1 MTLHGLVR
9 RNVVHFWPTNLAV
22 VGGVAVAV
30 AVLAG
35 ALLVGSS
42 VRASLRTLALERLG
56 AIDHVVTSLGFV
68 RAELAGELLAAE
80 GMAAAFGGAAPIVA
94 VEGFVTHQASGRRA
108 SGIQVYGVDH
118 RFWEFHGLDAAP
130 RELGRNDVLV
140 SEGLADELGAVGG
153 DALLVRVEK
162 PSDVPISSL
171 HGRRDDIGRTLRL
184 GVQRV
189 LPPAELG
196 EFSFRPQ
203 QGLARSVFVSLAR
216 LQRDLEQEGRVNTVL
231 LAAVPGA
238 PDAPPAAAARLASA
252 EAALRAAAALDDMG
266 LRVRALPGHGA
277 VSIESAAGLLND
289 ETAAAAESVAGT
301 LGLRAE
307 PVLTYLANALRVG
320 DRLTPY
326 SLVTARALDA
336 VSEVAPRVGAGA
348 RDGAAGAPG
357 VAGAAR
363 DGAAGAPGETGA
375 ARNEAAGARGG
386 DAAPMVLNRWA
397 ADDLAASPGDTL
409 TLEYYVWED
418 EGRLATHEAEFRIAD
433 VVPIAGAADDRDL
446 APDYPGI
453 TEATDVTD
461 WDPPFDID
469 LDLIRPADEEYW
481 DDYRTTPKA
490 FIPLDVGQ
498 RLWGSRWGQLT
509 SIRFHPDTA
518 AVPGAEAR
526 GADTPGAEA
535 PIPDAAGADAPGAAD
550 APGGAG
556 ASGGTAAPGGAA
568 APGADLEAVAAGVR
582 AAFRAAL
589 DPLAVGFVVY
599 PARALAIEASAGVT
613 DFGLYFI
620 YFSFFLVVSALL
632 LASLFFRLGIEQRLR
647 EIGLL
652 RAAGYPA
659 AAIRRVFLSEAFVL
673 AAFGS
678 AIGVLGAIG
687 YADLV
692 MWGLRT
698 WWVDAVGTTRLA
710 LDVSPAMLAA
720 GAAGGVLAAFGSI
733 GWTLRALAPASPRSL
748 LTGAVA
754 EVTGVPAASEAEAAP
769 GPRAGRIGLGL
780 AGAGAAAVGL
790 ASAGLIGATEG
801 FFGGG
806 LLLLVA
812 MLVFAWAWI
821 GGRPGVPAPAQWSV
835 PRVGFRNA
843 SYRPGRSVLCIA
855 LIASAAFIIVA
866 VDAFRREGGGNVL
879 DRAGGTGGYTL
890 LADALLPI
898 VHDPSTVE
906 GQDELFVADLFEEG
920 EALAGVGLERFRLR
934 PGEDASC
941 LNLYQA
947 KDPRVLAPTPAFAV
961 QGRFAFGATAAETA
975 EEEANPWL
983 LLDREF
989 DDGAIPAIADSTSL
1003 NYALHI
1009 GIGDD
1014 FVLNRDTDRPIT
1026 LRIVGALS
1034 DSIFQ
1039 RELLISE
1046 AHFERVFPDYDGYRF
1061 FLIDAPPA
1069 RMADVSAALED
1080 RLADFGFDVVSAA
1093 ERLAAFHRVE
1103 NTYLATFQT
1112 LGGLGLILGTFGLGA
1127 VLLRNVLERRRE
1139 LALMR
1144 AVGYNARHLSLMVL
1158 AENAFLL
1165 FAGLAAGTGCAVIA
1179 IAPAWLERGGGV
1191 PLLSLGGLLLVVVAT
1206 GLTASLAATIAAVR
1220 SPLLGALRA
1229 E

>member
-1 MTLHGLVR
+1 MTLDGLVR
-9 RNVVHFWPTNLAV
+9 RNIVHFWPTNLAV
-22 VGGVAVAV
+22 IGGVAVAV

-42 VRASLRTLALERLG
+42 VRSSLRVLALERLG
-56 AIDHVVTSLGFV
+56 AIDQVVTSLGFV
-68 RAELAGELLAAE
+68 REELAGDLMQAE
-80 GMAAAFGGAAPIVA
+80 GMESAFAGAAPIVA

-140 SEGLADELGAVGG
+140 SEGLADELGAADG
-153 DALLVRVEK
+153 DALLIRVEK

-171 HGRRDDIGRTLRL
+171 HGRRDDVGRTLRL
-184 GVQRV
+184 GVNRV

-203 QGLARSVFVSLAR
+203 QGLARSVFVSLGR
-216 LQRDLEQEGRVNTVL
+216 LQRDLEQEGRVNTLL
-231 LAAVPGA
+231 LAAVAGSSEA
-238 PDAPPAAAARLASA
+238 PAAAAARLATA
-252 EAALRAAAALDDMG
+252 EAAVRAAATLDDLG
-266 LRVRALPGHGA
+266 LRARALPAHGA

-289 ETAAAAESVAGT
+289 ETVAAAESVAGT
-301 LGLRAE
+301 LGLRVE

-336 VSEVAPRVGAGA
+336 VSEVAARTSAGA
-348 RDGAAGAPG
+348 QDGAVRAPGATGAAGDGAGAAGA
-357 VAGAAR
+357 
-363 DGAAGAPGETGA
+363 
-375 ARNEAAGARGG
+375 EAAGARSGADG
-386 DAAPMVLNRWA
+386 AAPMVLNRWA
-397 ADDLAASPGDTL
+397 ADDLEASAGDTL

-433 VVPIAGAADDRDL
+433 VVAIAGAADDRDL

-481 DDYRTTPKA
+481 DDHRTTPKA
-490 FIPLDVGQ
+490 FIPLAVGQ
-498 RLWGSRWGQLT
+498 RLWGSRWGEVT
-509 SIRFHPDTA
+509 SIRLHPA
-518 AVPGAEAR
+518 AAGVPA
-526 GADTPGAEA
+526 
-535 PIPDAAGADAPGAAD
+535 AAGAPA
-550 APGGAG
+550 GAG
-556 ASGGTAAPGGAA
+556 
-568 APGADLEAVAAGVR
+568 APGADVEALAADLRG
-582 AAFRAAL
+582 AFRTAL
-589 DPLAVGFVVY
+589 DPLAIGFVVY
-599 PARALAIEASAGVT
+599 PARALAVEASAGVT

-632 LASLFFRLGIEQRLR
+632 LASLFFRLGVEQRLR

-659 AAIRRVFLSEAFVL
+659 SAIRRLFLSEAFVL
-673 AAFGS
+673 AAAGS
-678 AIGVLGAIG
+678 AVGVLGAVG
-687 YADLV
+687 YAELV

-710 LDVSPAMLAA
+710 LAVSPAMLAA

-754 EVTGVPAASEAEAAP
+754 EVTGLPAASESEAPPP
-769 GPRAGRIGLGL
+769 GARAWRIGLGL
-780 AGAGAAAVGL
+780 LGGGAAAVGL

-821 GGRPGVPAPAQWSV
+821 GGRPSAAAHEQWSV

-890 LADALLPI
+890 LADTLLPI

-920 EALAGVGLERFRLR
+920 EALAGVTLERFRLR

-947 KDPRVLAPTPAFAV
+947 KDPRVLAPTPAFVAE
-961 QGRFAFGATAAETA
+961 GRFAFGATAAETPD
-975 EEEANPWL
+975 EEANPWL

-989 DDGAIPAIADSTSL
+989 ADGAIPAIADSTSL

-1046 AHFERVFPDYDGYRF
+1046 AHFERVFPDYEGYRF

-1080 RLADFGFDVVSAA
+1080 RLVDFGFDVVSAG

-1165 FAGLAAGTGCAVIA
+1165 FAGLVTGTGCAIVA

-1206 GLTASLAATIAAVR
+1206 GLTASLAATVAAVR

>member
-1 MTLHGLVR
+1 MTLLALVR

-22 VGGVAVAV
+22 IAGVAVAV

-42 VRASLRTLALERLG
+42 VRASLRVLALERLG
-56 AIDHVVTSLGFV
+56 AIDQVVTSLGFV
-68 RAELAGELLAAE
+68 REELAGELLEAE
-80 GMAAAFGGAAPIVA
+80 GMAASFGGAAPIVA

-118 RFWEFHGLDAAP
+118 RFWTFHGLDAAP
-130 RELGRNDVLV
+130 RELGRNDVFV
-140 SEGLADELGAVGG
+140 SEGLARELGVADG

-162 PSDVPISSL
+162 PSEVPISSL

-189 LPPAELG
+189 LPADEQG

-203 QGLARSVFVSLAR
+203 QGLARSVFVSLGR

-231 LAAVPGA
+231 LAAAAGA
-238 PDAPPAAAARLASA
+238 AETPSAAGARRAVADAAV
-252 EAALRAAAALDDMG
+252 RAVATLDDLG
-266 LRVRALPGHGA
+266 LRVRALPEHGA
-277 VSIESAAGLLND
+277 VGIESAAGLLNG
-289 ETAAAAESVAGT
+289 ETVAAAESVAGT
-301 LGLRAE
+301 LGLRVE

-336 VSEVAPRVGAGA
+336 VSSVPAS
-348 RDGAAGAPG
+348 
-357 VAGAAR
+357 
-363 DGAAGAPGETGA
+363 
-375 ARNEAAGARGG
+375 G
-386 DAAPMVLNRWA
+386 DAGTPPMVLNRWA
-397 ADDLAASPGDTL
+397 ADDLGAALGDAL

-433 VVPIAGAADDRDL
+433 IVPIAGAADDRDL

-469 LDLIRPADEEYW
+469 LDLVRPVDEDYW
-481 DDYRTTPKA
+481 DDHRTTPKA
-490 FIPLDVGQ
+490 FIPLEVGQ
-498 RLWGSRWGQLT
+498 RLWASRWGQVT
-509 SIRFHPDTA
+509 SVRLHP
-518 AVPGAEAR
+518 GE
-526 GADTPGAEA
+526 
-535 PIPDAAGADAPGAAD
+535 
-550 APGGAG
+550 
-556 ASGGTAAPGGAA
+556 
-568 APGADLEAVAAGVR
+568 ADLPVADVEALAVEVGDD
-582 AAFRAAL
+582 FRSAL
-589 DPLAVGFVVY
+589 DPLAIGFVVY
-599 PARALAIEASAGVT
+599 PARALAVEASAGVT

-620 YFSFFLVVSALL
+620 YFSFFLVISALL
-632 LASLFFRLGIEQRLR
+632 LASLFFRLGVEQRLR
-647 EIGLL
+647 ELGLL
-652 RAAGYPA
+652 RAAGFPA
-659 AAIRRVFLSEAFVL
+659 AAIRRVFLSEALVL
-673 AAFGS
+673 ALIGS

-687 YADLV
+687 YAGLV

-710 LDVSPAMLAA
+710 LEVSPAMLSA

-754 EVTGVPAASEAEAAP
+754 EVTGVPTASETGPPPGSRAWRVGFSLMAA
-769 GPRAGRIGLGL
+769 GVV
-780 AGAGAAAVGL
+780 AVGV

-812 MLVFAWAWI
+812 ILVLAWAWI
-821 GGRPGVPAPAQWSV
+821 GRRPSAPAHDQWSV
-835 PRVGFRNA
+835 SQVGFRNA

-879 DRAGGTGGYTL
+879 DPGGGTGGYTL

-898 VHDPSTVE
+898 VHDPSTVA

-920 EALAGVGLERFRLR
+920 ETLAGVTLQRFRLR

-947 KDPRVLAPTPAFAV
+947 KDPRVLAPTPAFVA
-961 QGRFAFGATAAETA
+961 QGRFGFGASAAETA

-983 LLDREF
+983 LLDRTF
-989 DDGAIPAIADSTSL
+989 DDGAIPAIADSTTLS
-1003 NYALHI
+1003 YALHI

-1014 FVLNRDTDRPIT
+1014 FVLNPDTDHPVT
-1026 LRIVGALS
+1026 LRIVAALS

-1039 RELLISE
+1039 RELLIGE

-1061 FLIDAPPA
+1061 FLIDAAPA
-1069 RMADVSAALED
+1069 RTADVSAALED
-1080 RLADFGFDVVSAA
+1080 RLADFGFDVVSAG

-1165 FAGLAAGTGCAVIA
+1165 FAGLAAGTGCAVVA

-1206 GLTASLAATIAAVR
+1206 GLTASLAATVAAVR

>member
-1 MTLHGLVR
+1 MTLLALVR
-9 RNVVHFWPTNLAV
+9 RNIVHFWPTNLAV
-22 VGGVAVAV
+22 IGGVAVAV

-56 AIDHVVTSLGFV
+56 AIDQVVTSLGFV
-68 RAELAGELLAAE
+68 REELAAE
-80 GMAAAFGGAAPIVA
+80 LLEADGMASAFGGAAPIVA

-118 RFWEFHGLDAAP
+118 RFWEFHQLDAAP

-140 SEGLADELGAVGG
+140 SAGLADELGAADG

-162 PSDVPISSL
+162 PSEVPISSL

-184 GVQRV
+184 GVQRI
-189 LPPAELG
+189 LPPDELG

-231 LAAVPGA
+231 LAAAGGA
-238 PDAPPAAAARLASA
+238 SDASAAAAARLTTA
-252 EAALRAAAALDDMG
+252 EAALRSVATLDDLG
-266 LRVRALPGHGA
+266 LRVRPLPEHGV

-307 PVLTYLANALRVG
+307 PVLTYLANALRVD

-336 VSEVAPRVGAGA
+336 VSEVA
-348 RDGAAGAPG
+348 AAES
-357 VAGAAR
+357 
-363 DGAAGAPGETGA
+363 AGAPGEPGA
-375 ARNEAAGARGG
+375 AGGQPGAGGEAAT
-386 DAAPMVLNRWA
+386 APPVVLNRWT
-397 ADDLAASPGDTL
+397 ADDLDASPGDTL

-418 EGRLATHEAEFRIAD
+418 EGRLTTHEAEFRVAD

-469 LDLIRPADEEYW
+469 LDLIRPADEDYW
-481 DDYRTTPKA
+481 DEHRTTPKA
-490 FIPLDVGQ
+490 FIPLADGQ
-498 RLWGSRWGQLT
+498 RLWGSRWGALT
-509 SIRFHPDTA
+509 SIRLHPSVA
-518 AVPGAEAR
+518 AVPAADGASIRA
-526 GADTPGAEA
+526 G
-535 PIPDAAGADAPGAAD
+535 AAGADVEALAAEVQ
-550 APGGAG
+550 G
-556 ASGGTAAPGGAA
+556 ASRSAI
-568 APGADLEAVAAGVR
+568 
-582 AAFRAAL
+582 
-589 DPLAVGFVVY
+589 DPLAAGFVVY
-599 PARALAIEASAGVT
+599 PARALAVEASAGVT

-632 LASLFFRLGIEQRLR
+632 LASLFFRLGVEQRLR
-647 EIGLL
+647 ELGLL

-659 AAIRRVFLSEAFVL
+659 AAIRRVFLGEATVL
-673 AAFGS
+673 SVLGS

-687 YADLV
+687 YAELV

-754 EVTGVPAASEAEAAP
+754 EVTGLPAATEGEAAP
-769 GPRAGRIGLGL
+769 ATRVWRIGLGL
-780 AGAGAAAVGL
+780 LGTGVGAVAL
-790 ASAGLIGATEG
+790 ASAGLVGATEG

-835 PRVGFRNA
+835 PQVGFRNA

-866 VDAFRREGGGNVL
+866 VDAFRREGGGSVL

-898 VHDPSTVE
+898 VHDPSTLE

-947 KDPRVLAPTPAFAV
+947 KDPRVLAPTPAFVAE
-961 QGRFAFGATAAETA
+961 GRFAFSATAAETPA
-975 EEEANPWL
+975 EEANPWL

-989 DDGAIPAIADSTSL
+989 EDGAIPAIADSTSL

-1039 RELLISE
+1039 RELLIGE
-1046 AHFERVFPDYDGYRF
+1046 AHFERVFPDYEGYRF

-1069 RMADVSAALED
+1069 RTADVSAALED
-1080 RLADFGFDVVSAA
+1080 RLADFGFDVVSAG

-1112 LGGLGLILGTFGLGA
+1112 L
-1127 VLLRNVLERRRE
+1127 
-1139 LALMR
+1139 
-1144 AVGYNARHLSLMVL
+1144 
-1158 AENAFLL
+1158 
-1165 FAGLAAGTGCAVIA
+1165 
-1179 IAPAWLERGGGV
+1179 
-1191 PLLSLGGLLLVVVAT
+1191 
-1206 GLTASLAATIAAVR
+1206 
-1220 SPLLGALRA
+1220 
-1229 E
+1229 